1 MVRYNRIPLTILTG
15 FLGAGKTTLLNYLL
29 QADHGL
35 KVAVMVND
43 FGAVNIDSQ
52 LIVSV
57 ESDQTV
63 NLANGCI
70 CCSIRDDLFEAAKA
84 LVTREHPPEYLV
96 IEASGVSNPAQIA
109 VTFIATALADR
120 VRVDSIL
127 TVVDAEQFVH
137 LSAEHES
144 LAREQV
150 AVADITVLN
159 KVDLVTPAELDAVRA
174 RVRAIAPQSR
184 ILETTHA
191 AVPLELVLG
200 VGNFDP
206 VRLAAR
212 PERVVHVHPASMPG
226 GSADHAHGAGD
237 DGHHHDDHTLVF
249 DSWSYRDDRPLAY
262 AALRAFVNALP
273 VSIYRAKGIVHLSE
287 SPVRRG
293 VLQVV
298 GKRVRL
304 VLGDPWGQEQP
315 HTELVFIASAGGLDV
330 ANLQR
335 QLEACRSGQ
344 RGGLAK
350 VTGLVEWVR
359 SAWELSA
366 LKE

>member
-1 MVRYNRIPLTILTG
+1 MVRYNKIPLTILTG

-52 LIVSV
+52 LIVSI
-57 ESDQTV
+57 EGDRTV

-70 CCSIRDDLFEAAKA
+70 CCSIRDDLYEAAKA
-84 LVTREHPPEYLV
+84 LVTRDVPPEYLV

-109 VTFIATALADR
+109 VTFITTSLADR

-127 TVVDAEQFVH
+127 TVVDAEQFVA
-137 LSAEHES
+137 LPAELEQ

-150 AVADITVLN
+150 AVADMTVLN
-159 KVDLVTPAELDAVRA
+159 KVDLVTADELASVRA
-174 RVRAIAPQSR
+174 RVLAIAPQSR

-206 VRLAAR
+206 ARLAAR
-212 PERVVHVHPASMPG
+212 TTREVHVHMASVAG
-226 GSADHAHGAGD
+226 ADGSHD
-237 DGHHHDDHTLVF
+237 HHHDDHTLVF
-249 DSWSYRDDRPLAY
+249 DSWSYREAR
-262 AALRAFVNALP
+262 ALSFGAVRALVNALP
-273 VSIYRAKGIVHLSE
+273 TSIYRAKGIVNLSE

-298 GKRVRL
+298 GKRVRF
-304 VLGDPWGQEQP
+304 VLGDAWGHETP
-315 HTELVFIASAGGLDV
+315 YTELVFIASAGGLDV
-330 ANLQR
+330 ETLER
-335 QLEACRSGQ
+335 QLDACLAGQ
-344 RGGLAK
+344 RPGLAK
-350 VTGLVEWVR
+350 ITGLVEWVR

>member
-1 MVRYNRIPLTILTG
+1 MVRYNKIPLTILTG

-52 LIVSV
+52 LIVSI
-57 ESDQTV
+57 EGDQTV

-70 CCSIRDDLFEAAKA
+70 CCSIRDDLYEAAKA
-84 LVTREHPPEYLV
+84 LVMRDLPPEYLV

-109 VTFIATALADR
+109 VTFITTSLADR

-127 TVVDAEQFVH
+127 TVVDAEQFVE
-137 LSAEHES
+137 LPEELEQ

-150 AVADITVLN
+150 AVADMTVLN
-159 KVDLVTPAELDAVRA
+159 KVDLVTPDELASVRA
-174 RVRAIAPQSR
+174 RVLAIAPQSR

-206 VRLAAR
+206 ARLAAR
-212 PERVVHVHPASMPG
+212 TTREVHVHTASVG
-226 GSADHAHGAGD
+226 GAAEPHD
-237 DGHHHDDHTLVF
+237 DHHHDDHTLVF
-249 DSWSYRDDRPLAY
+249 DSWSYREDR
-262 AALRAFVNALP
+262 ALSFGAVRALVNALP
-273 VSIYRAKGIVHLSE
+273 TSIYRAKGIVNLSE

-304 VLGDPWGQEQP
+304 VLGDAWGNETP
-315 HTELVFIASAGGLDV
+315 HTELVFIAAAGGLDV
-330 ANLQR
+330 ATLQL
-335 QLEACRSGQ
+335 QLDACLAGQ
-344 RGGLAK
+344 RPGLAK
-350 VTGLVEWVR
+350 ITGLVEWVR

>member
-1 MVRYNRIPLTILTG
+1 MVRYNKIPLTILTG

-57 ESDQTV
+57 EQDQTV

-70 CCSIRDDLFEAAKA
+70 CCSIRDDLYAAAKA
-84 LVTREHPPEYLV
+84 LVSRDSPPEYLV

-109 VTFIATALADR
+109 VTFITTALADR

-127 TVVDAEQFVH
+127 TVVDAEQFVQ
-137 LSAEHES
+137 LPAELET

-150 AVADITVLN
+150 AVADMTVLN
-159 KVDLVTPAELDAVRA
+159 KVDLVTPEQLETVRA
-174 RVRAIAPQSR
+174 RVLAIAPQSR

-206 VRLAAR
+206 DRLAAR
-212 PERVVHVHPASMPG
+212 PSREVHVHTASLPG
-226 GSADHAHGAGD
+226 AAPTGHDHDDHDHA
-237 DGHHHDDHTLVF
+237 HDDHTLVF
-249 DSWSYRDDRPLAY
+249 DSWSYREDRPLSFG
-262 AALRAFVNALP
+262 ALRALVNALP
-273 VSIYRAKGIVHLSE
+273 TSIYRAKGIVNLSE

-304 VLGDPWGQEQP
+304 VLGDPWGAERP
-315 HTELVFIASAGGLDV
+315 YTELVFIASAGGLDV
-330 ANLQR
+330 ETLHRDLA
-335 QLEACRSGQ
+335 ACVAGQ
-344 RGGLAK
+344 RAGLAK